1 MDLTYPPEAEEF
13 RAELRAWLDANLS
26 DRHRDL
32 AGVLLDPS
40 PDDLVA
46 YREWLALLS
55 EAGYAAISWPEEYGG
70 RAAGVLEQAVLAE
83 EMDRAGAP
91 GHLNALGMSNIAPA
105 ILAYGSEE
113 QKRTLLPRMVR
124 GEDIWCQGF
133 SEPGAGSDLASLR
146 TSAVLDGDAYVVNG
160 QKVWTTMGH
169 FATHCELLVR
179 TDPAAPRH
187 RGISCLLVDMSL
199 SGVEVRPLVT
209 LTGDAEFNELFFTDV
224 RVPVSARLGPENDG
238 WRVAMT
244 TLNHERGGV
253 VALHLGVRR
262 RISTLIELTRTTPY
276 GSGVAADDPLVR
288 QRLAQVYLEGELLKM
303 LADRVIAGEA
313 SGRGAGPEAALGKLV
328 WSEVEAH
335 LAEAAVAVL
344 GPDAGSGEW
353 GRARVYARALS
364 IAGGTTQINRQVVAT
379 QVLGLPKP

>member
-1 MDLTYPPEAEEF
+1 VDLTYPPEAEAF
-13 RAELRAWLDANLS
+13 RAELRAWLDANLTERFRGLS
-26 DRHRDL
+26 
-32 AGVLLDPS
+32 GVLLDPS
-40 PDDLVA
+40 PDDLAA
-46 YREWLALLS
+46 YREWLALL
-55 EAGYAAISWPEEYGG
+55 ADARYAALSWPAEYGG
-70 RAAGVLEQAVLAE
+70 RDAGVLEQVVLAE

-91 GHLNALGMSNIAPA
+91 AHLNALGMSNIAPA
-105 ILAYGSEE
+105 IIAYGSDG
-113 QKRTLLPRMVR
+113 QKRELLPRMMR
-124 GEDIWCQGF
+124 GDDIWCQGF

-146 TSAVLDGDAYVVNG
+146 TSAVLDGDHYIVDG
-160 QKVWTTMGH
+160 QKVWTTLGH
-169 FATHCELLVR
+169 VATHCELLVR
-179 TDPAAPRH
+179 TDPDAQKH

-199 SGVEVRPLVT
+199 PGVEVRPLVT
-209 LTGDAEFNELFFTDV
+209 ITGEPEFNELFFTGV

-253 VALHLGVRR
+253 VSLHLGVRR
-262 RISTLIELTRTTPY
+262 RIGKLLELARETGAAGDP
-276 GSGVAADDPLVR
+276 VAR
-288 QRLAQVYLEGELLKM
+288 QKLAQVYLEGELLKL

-328 WSEVEAH
+328 WSDVETH

-344 GPDAGSGEW
+344 GPDAGGGEW

>member
-1 MDLTYPPEAEEF
+1 VDLTYPPEVEGF
-13 RAELRAWLDANLS
+13 RSELRTWLETNLT
-26 DRHRDL
+26 DRYRGL
-32 AGVLLDPS
+32 SGVMLDPS
-40 PDDLVA
+40 ADDLVA
-46 YREWLALLS
+46 YREWLAALAD
-55 EAGYAAISWPEEYGG
+55 AGYAAMSWPAEYGG
-70 RAAGVLEQAVLAE
+70 RDAGVLEQVVLAE

-105 ILAYGSEE
+105 IIAYGSDE
-113 QKRTLLPRMVR
+113 QKRELLPRMMR
-124 GEDIWCQGF
+124 GDDIWCQGF

-146 TSAVLDGDAYVVNG
+146 TTAVLDGDHYVVDG
-160 QKVWTTMGH
+160 QKVWTTLGH
-169 FATHCELLVR
+169 VATHCELLVR
-179 TDPAAPRH
+179 TDPDAQKH

-199 SGVEVRPLVT
+199 PGVEVRPLVT
-209 LTGDAEFNELFFTDV
+209 MTGEPEFNEIFFTGV
-224 RVPVSARLGPENDG
+224 RVPVSARLGPANDG

-253 VALHLGVRR
+253 VSLHLGVRR
-262 RISTLIELTRTTPY
+262 RIRRLLDLARET
-276 GSGVAADDPLVR
+276 GAAADPVAR
-288 QRLAQVYLEGELLKM
+288 QKLAQVYLEGELLKM

-328 WSEVEAH
+328 WSDVETH

-344 GPDAGSGEW
+344 GPDAGGGEW
-353 GRARVYARALS
+353 GRTRVYARALS